1 MEKLSGKTQRKNWEV
16 KLDRKTSVEKLV
28 KNLNILKKLRT
39 RISQSTQGPTAQLYN
54 SVQKRFQNNLFRAG
68 DLLLLKKP
76 FWIFKSSFSLLGTK
90 LASYQ
95 QKNYPTFLMFF
106 QFCPFYG
113 QKMQEKVSKS

>member
-68 DLLLLKKP
+68 MFNCTRSIAAKK
-76 FWIFKSSFSLLGTK
+76 
-90 LASYQ
+90 
-95 QKNYPTFLMFF
+95 TFLDI
-106 QFCPFYG
+106 
-113 QKMQEKVSKS
+113 QK